1 MAARRRASMD
11 GAARRLRGAR
21 PRSPAQTTSH
31 LSRVLVATRVSCE
44 PAEAF
49 ARFTSEIGDWWQPHG
64 LFQFSEGRSG
74 TLAFEGGQG
83 GRLIETYEDGTVF
96 VVGVISTW
104 APPKQLVLSWRQAS
118 FSPDQCTELH
128 VTFEPVDFGQTC
140 VPLSITD
147 GTPFRPTTR
156 LDMGFPLATFQLRF
170 AEWWRT
176 LLASAFPAADDG

>member
-1 MAARRRASMD
+1 MSTD
-11 GAARRLRGAR
+11 
-21 PRSPAQTTSH
+21 

-49 ARFTSEIGDWWQPHG
+49 ARFTSEIGEWWQPHG

-83 GRLIETYEDGTVF
+83 GRLIETYEDGTAF

-104 APPKQLVLSWRQAS
+104 APPKKLVLSWREAS
-118 FSPDQCTELH
+118 FSPEQCTELH
-128 VTFEPVDFGQTC
+128 VTFEPTDSGQTR
-140 VPLSITD
+140 VLIEHYGWDTIP
-147 GTPFRPTTR
+147 PEHAARH
-156 LDMGFPLATFQLRF
+156 GFPLATFQLRF

-176 LLASAFPAADDG
+176 LLASAFPAGDDG